1 MTNKRMPL
9 MLMASL
15 LALSASAQKIT
26 TNHNIVDCGQTLFMK
41 PITAEFILKN
51 DGNKPLVINDVRTS
65 CGCTTAEFP
74 KGSIA
79 AGESFTIKTT
89 YDGKQMGQFTK
100 QVALFTNTSDKTPYI
115 LTMRGRVV
123 AEVVDFSGE
132 YPYMLG
138 ELKSDAQEL
147 EFDDVNKGDR
157 PIQRIHIQN
166 PTDQVLEPVVMHLP
180 NYLAASVSPSKVA
193 PHRSA
198 VVTIALDSK
207 KLHDMGL
214 NQTNI
219 YLGSKPGDKVSPEKS
234 VTVSA
239 VLLPDFDN
247 MTATEK
253 ALAPKVEISTTTLD
267 LGAFE
272 NKKKLKG
279 VATITNTGKSTLNIS
294 NMQVFTSGIQVSLAK
309 SKIQPGETTK
319 LKVTAIVEDLKKSRV
334 KRPRILM
341 ITNDPTMP
349 KVTINILT
357 K

>member
-1 MTNKRMPL
+1 MTNKRINL
-9 MLMASL
+9 MLLMGL
-15 LALSASAQKIT
+15 LAVSASAQKIT
-26 TNHNIVDCGQTLFMK
+26 TNHSIVDCGQTLFMK

-51 DGNKPLVINDVRTS
+51 DGNKPLVINDVQTS
-65 CGCTTAEFP
+65 CGCTMAEFP

-79 AGESFTIKTT
+79 AGENFTIKAT
-89 YDGKQMGQFTK
+89 YDGKQMGQFNK
-100 QVALFTNTSDKTPYI
+100 QVAIFANTSDVTPYI
-115 LTMRGRVV
+115 LTMRGKVV
-123 AEVVDFSGE
+123 AEVVDFAGE
-132 YPYMLG
+132 YPYQLG
-138 ELKSDAQEL
+138 ELKADAQEL

-157 PIQRIHIQN
+157 PAQRIHIQN
-166 PTDQVLEPVVMHLP
+166 PTEQVLEPVVMHLP

-198 VVTIALDSK
+198 VVTVALDSK

-219 YLGSKPGDKVSPEKS
+219 YIGSRPGDKVSPEKAI
-234 VTVSA
+234 TVSA
-239 VLLPDFDN
+239 VLLPDFGK

-267 LGAFE
+267 LGSFDG
-272 NKKKLKG
+272 KKKLKG
-279 VATITNTGKSTLNIS
+279 VATITNTGKTTLNIS

-319 LKVTAIVEDLKKSRV
+319 LKVTAIAEDLKKSRV

-341 ITNDPTMP
+341 ITNDPAMP
-349 KVTINILT
+349 KVTINIQA